1 MRGLSTVVLLEPF
14 SEIASHSGITFLGI
28 NFANQYVN
36 VIESEAD
43 VRRHISIDV
52 IGLAGLPSRSL
63 AAPDIG
69 FAPFG
74 PPPLHYGVAAP
85 KAFGAGGKGIRTP
98 DFQLAKLALYQLS
111 YAPGLT
117 DFRMS
122 IFARIGHSRKR
133 GRRFSARKH

>member
-1 MRGLSTVVLLEPF
+1 MRAFSTVVLLEPF

-43 VRRHISIDV
+43 VRRHISNDV

-74 PPPLHYGVAAP
+74 PPPLHYGVAA
-85 KAFGAGGKGIRTP
+85 
-98 DFQLAKLALYQLS
+98 LALRCTASEGWRQGDS
-111 YAPGLT
+111 NP
-117 DFRMS
+117 
-122 IFARIGHSRKR
+122 
-133 GRRFSARKH
+133 

>member
-1 MRGLSTVVLLEPF
+1 MRAFSTVVLLEPF

-43 VRRHISIDV
+43 VRRHISNDV

-74 PPPLHYGVAAP
+74 PPPLHYGVAA
-85 KAFGAGGKGIRTP
+85 
-98 DFQLAKLALYQLS
+98 LALRCAASEGWRQGDS
-111 YAPGLT
+111 NP
-117 DFRMS
+117 
-122 IFARIGHSRKR
+122 
-133 GRRFSARKH
+133 